1 MNSQQSGKEK
11 VLLVVVDFKSD
22 RERWPAP
29 EVLAEMED
37 LVAGCGGEVVERMV
51 CPLDKASATYLI
63 GSGRVQDIAAAVS
76 NLGID
81 TVVFSYDLKGG
92 QQRNLEETIKTKT
105 IDRTQL
111 ILDIFARHATSKEGK
126 MQVELAQLEYLLPRL
141 VGHGIELSRLGGGI
155 GTLGP
160 GETKLE
166 MDRRRIGERITR
178 LKRDLREVTTQRALK
193 RKQRQEKGVPS
204 IALVGY
210 TNAGKSTLMNT
221 LTQAGQVTRETLF
234 TTLDSLSRQLVLPH
248 HRKVILSDTVGF
260 MHQLPHHLIEAFK
273 ATLEEVREADLL
285 LHVVD
290 VSHPHFRRL
299 QDSVDEVLGELEV
312 LEKPAILVF
321 NKIDL
326 LADRHGLERLKDNGN
341 HAVYIC
347 AKTGENVPLLLEE
360 ISRVLPSTVVEIDVE
375 IPIGRMDLV
384 NLAHE
389 EGEVYSVKYYA
400 DTINIRA
407 LVPDRVAGKFQKCD
421 VHSPPE
427 EKER

>member
-22 RERWPAP
+22 RECWPAQ
-29 EVLAEMED
+29 EVLEEMED

-76 NLGID
+76 HLKID

-111 ILDIFARHATSKEGK
+111 ILDIFARHAVSREGK
-126 MQVELAQLEYLLPRL
+126 TQVELAQLEYLLPRL

-166 MDRRRIGERITR
+166 MDRRRIGERVTR

-248 HRKVILSDTVGF
+248 HQRVTLSDTVGF

-273 ATLEEVREADLL
+273 ATLEEVRGADLL

-299 QDSVDEVLGELEV
+299 QDSVDEVLRELEV
-312 LEKPAILVF
+312 FEKPTILVF

-326 LADRHGLERLKDNGN
+326 LADRHGLERLKDNGS
-341 HAVYIC
+341 HTVYIC
-347 AKTGENVPLLLEE
+347 AKTGENVPLLLEQ

-400 DTINIRA
+400 DTIHLRA
-407 LVPDRVAGKFQKCD
+407 LVPDRVAGKFPKSDAQS
-421 VHSPPE
+421 SP
-427 EKER
+427 EKKEG